1 MPYVLSK
8 LTPNLVVSNVERAVH
23 FYCDVLGFSC
33 AMTVPDEPPYAFSA
47 VRSGGVE
54 IFLNS
59 AESAGSEYPAF
70 RGKAIGGTLTMF
82 IDVADVRSVYDAL
95 KTQVKIVM
103 PIEKK
108 WYGVRDYVCGDRR
121 LTRDWGLGIR
131 NHEARAFC

>member
-33 AMTVPDEPPYAFSA
+33 A
-47 VRSGGVE
+47 
-54 IFLNS
+54 I
-59 AESAGSEYPAF
+59 
-70 RGKAIGGTLTMF
+70 GKAIGGTLTMF